1 MKEMDIIKRTQ
12 HNVHHF
18 MQFMWNAR
26 QSIANNEFDRFYEDF
41 TKNCCEQSLYTLC
54 LDTLHLLFLI
64 SFKQTHLF

>member
-1 MKEMDIIKRTQ
+1 
-12 HNVHHF
+12 

-64 SFKQTHLF
+64 LLKQTPILNSQLILLIRQFQ